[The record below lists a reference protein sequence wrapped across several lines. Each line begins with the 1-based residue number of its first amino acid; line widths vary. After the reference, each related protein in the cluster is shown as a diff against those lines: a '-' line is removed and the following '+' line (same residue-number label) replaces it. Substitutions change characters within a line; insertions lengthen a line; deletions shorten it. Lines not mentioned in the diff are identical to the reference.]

1 MLPFLA
7 RPTSPT
13 RLRSTFRP
21 GIRLSRLPA
30 LSVVLVTA
38 CAPSPGARGPVP
50 PTPELPGA
58 LVWVRRSAEYRAL
71 AHQAYTLAAA
81 HLRDTV
87 PTLGTAA
94 WGVIL
99 DADETVL
106 DNSRYQRQR
115 ALLDSAY
122 TEASW
127 TAWVNEA
134 AAAAVPGAVAF
145 THRVHALGGRV
156 VIVTNRA
163 DALCG
168 PTRTNLNR
176 MGVSPDLVL
185 CQPPGEPDKNPR
197 FQAVQDGTASP
208 DLPALTVV
216 EWLGDNIQDFPGLTQ
231 EMRDNLAAY
240 APFGHAFFVIPNPM
254 YGSWQRNEKP

>member
-1 MLPFLA
+1 MAP
-7 RPTSPT
+7 
-13 RLRSTFRP
+13 
-21 GIRLSRLPA
+21 PA
-30 LSVVLVTA
+30 
-38 CAPSPGARGPVP
+38 APA
-50 PTPELPGA
+50 LPGA
-58 LVWVRRSAEYRAL
+58 IVWVRRSAEYRAL
-71 AHQAYTLAAA
+71 SRQAYTLAAA

-87 PTLGTAA
+87 PTLGDAT

-106 DNSRYQRQR
+106 DNSEYERRR

-127 TAWVNEA
+127 AEWVNEA
-134 AAAAVPGAVAF
+134 AAPAVPGAVTF
-145 THRVHALGGRV
+145 TRTVHALGGRV

-163 DALCG
+163 DVLCG
-168 PTRTNLNR
+168 PTRANLDR
-176 MGVSPDLVL
+176 LGVDPDLVL
-185 CQPPGEPDKNPR
+185 CQRPGEGDKNPR
-197 FQAVQDGTASP
+197 FRRVQEGTASP

-231 EMRDNLAAY
+231 AMRGDAAAY